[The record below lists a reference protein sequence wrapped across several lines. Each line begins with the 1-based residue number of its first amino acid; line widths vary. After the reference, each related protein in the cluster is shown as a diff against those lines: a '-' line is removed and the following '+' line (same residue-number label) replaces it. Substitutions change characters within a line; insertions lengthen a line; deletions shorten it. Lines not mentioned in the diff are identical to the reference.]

1 MKRLFAAIKIEA
13 DENFLKLYWNLR
25 NSLKHEKI
33 KWVEEENLHLTLKF
47 FGEIY
52 DEKIDPICELID
64 NSVIDCDSFELQ
76 LENVGIFGSSY
87 NPKVIW
93 YGIKLSSELK
103 FLHQTITENL
113 KTIGY
118 YPDRQNFVPHLT
130 IARIKWIDDIDKLKY
145 LLQKYRGE
153 TIQKTKIGAVIYY
166 ESKLTANGPIY
177 NPVKKFPL
185 KKAR

>member
-1 MKRLFAAIKIEA
+1 MKRLFVAIKIEA

-47 FGEIY
+47 FDKIY

-93 YGIKLSSELK
+93 YGIKQSSELK
-103 FLHQTITENL
+103 FLHKKIIENL

-130 IARIKWIDDIDKLKY
+130 VARIRKLNDKKIFQRIIDK
-145 LLQKYRGE
+145 QKNGF
-153 TIQKTKIGAVIYY
+153 IQKAEVKKLYLF
-166 ESKLTANGPIY
+166 ESILQRKEPIY
-177 NPVKKFPL
+177 NVIKEFPL
-185 KKAR
+185 

>member
-1 MKRLFAAIKIEA
+1 MKRLFAAIKIIP
-13 DENFLKLYWNLR
+13 DEQFLKLYWSLR

-47 FGEIY
+47 FGETF
-52 DEKIDPICELID
+52 DEKIDLICEVLD
-64 NSVIDCDSFELQ
+64 NFVIDCEPFELQ

-93 YGIKLSSELK
+93 FGINQFSELQ

-130 IARIKWIDDIDKLKY
+130 VARIRKLNDKKLFQKIIDKHKTGL
-145 LLQKYRGE
+145 
-153 TIQKTKIGAVIYY
+153 IQKIKIKKLYLF
-166 ESKLTANGPIY
+166 ESILLPEGPIY
-177 NPVKKFPL
+177 NVIEEYSL
-185 KKAR
+185 

>member
-1 MKRLFAAIKIEA
+1 MKRLFAAIKIIP
-13 DENFLKLYWNLR
+13 DEKFLKLYWSLR

-47 FGEIY
+47 FGETF
-52 DEKIDPICELID
+52 DEKIDPICEVLD
-64 NSVIDCDSFELQ
+64 NSVIDCEPFELQ

-93 YGIKLSSELK
+93 FGINQSSELQS
-103 FLHQTITENL
+103 LHKTITENL

-130 IARIKWIDDIDKLKY
+130 VARIRKLNDKKLFQKIIDKHKTGL
-145 LLQKYRGE
+145 
-153 TIQKTKIGAVIYY
+153 IQKVEIEKLYLF
-166 ESKLTANGPIY
+166 ESVLRPKGPIY
-177 NPVKKFPL
+177 NVIEEYSL
-185 KKAR
+185 

>member
-1 MKRLFAAIKIEA
+1 MKRLFVAIKIEA

-47 FGEIY
+47 FGKIY
-52 DEKIDPICELID
+52 DEKIDPICELIG

-93 YGIKLSSELK
+93 YGIKQSSELK
-103 FLHQTITENL
+103 LLHQTITENL

-130 IARIKWIDDIDKLKY
+130 VARIRKLNDKKIFQRIIDK
-145 LLQKYRGE
+145 QKNGF
-153 TIQKTKIGAVIYY
+153 IQKAEVKKLYLF
-166 ESKLTANGPIY
+166 ESILQRKEPIY
-177 NPVKKFPL
+177 NVIKEFPL
-185 KKAR
+185 